1 MRESHKMLS
10 LIIKGITDG
19 VIERFTFVQ
28 NDRKSLYRW
37 VGKLDRIAVN
47 RGLQFLLEEIEGVI
61 QLVRTQKKLSFRPPP
76 PS

>member
-61 QLVRTQKKLSFRPPP
+61 QLVRTQKKVEF
-76 PS
+76 